1 MTKSE
6 LKNLIRECISEEMT
20 KSDWGTSEEI
30 LSNVMMTLEREVEWP
45 LTEIMDP
52 KEVKNLLQPIRNKIN
67 SLIPE

>member
-6 LKNLIRECISEEMT
+6 LKKLIKECINEVMT
-20 KSDWGTSEEI
+20 GSDWGTSEEI
-30 LSNVMMTLEREVEWP
+30 LADVMETLEREVEWP

-52 KEVKNLLQPIRNKIN
+52 KEVKDLLQPIRDKIN